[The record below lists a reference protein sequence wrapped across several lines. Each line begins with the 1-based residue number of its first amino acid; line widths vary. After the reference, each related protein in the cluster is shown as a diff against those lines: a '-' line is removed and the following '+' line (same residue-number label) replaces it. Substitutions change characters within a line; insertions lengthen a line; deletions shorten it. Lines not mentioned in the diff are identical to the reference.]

1 MSMSHQLGAFAPV
14 IAVLG
19 SRDFALVIALGLL
32 VASIGWYL
40 AVCRPRR
47 RAAIETVRALQD
59 KLLAAIALD
68 KPEARIAQADATFAA
83 SPFAAPWIRYR
94 SGFEIRSDQI
104 IATIGAEDVF
114 RRDRLRDLMDCDDM
128 PALIDSIVAA
138 GLLLGAL
145 GLLIGTWS
153 GAESA
158 AYWVVVLA
166 VAMIVRQL
174 RQGDATA
181 FAVRK
186 DRVIEDLIESFGAL
200 ANHVPREL
208 VALRQLR
215 ASEENERQLVRLRDA
230 LSESIGGQVSKALHQ
245 HAEPLP
251 ELIATKIA
259 SSISSTI
266 NPLISEITRIGA
278 TMERNSNDFATRA
291 GDGFVR
297 LWREA
302 TQAETDLMNRSLRSN
317 VEQLEQIARTVQS
330 VEQGF
335 GSTIELASQRLLATT
350 QHFGDM
356 MDSRSAEI
364 GNRLDQFKTV
374 LGELPGL
381 VTNAAGEATR
391 SMAARLADVDR
402 SLARIPSVVTEA
414 SSTAIEAMKAQIGS
428 LEKVLSGVP
437 TMVNEAASAAAT
449 SLKTQIGA
457 LDDSLSRIP
466 SSVVAATDRA
476 LIAITSG
483 VEETSLRMQDVTRSF
498 NDMAAAEMERQS
510 EQITVALGRAAEQ
523 ILEATQAASGELR
536 TAGEYLGLSVVDG
549 SRLVGESAESAR
561 SVLSGAV
568 EALEQQIVEFSGHVR
583 AASAE
588 LAVHPARVADAF
600 EAVWGRSVERQLE
613 IVAENIR
620 SSASALE
627 SMSGTVRAAE
637 QHYAQQIDSSAS
649 GLNRATDRL
658 EGTLA
663 SGTDRLNEQLGAV
676 RNTLADL
683 VRSVGDSSSEAAQV
697 VRVAIADLDSG
708 LAQVPRAVTRA
719 TDTALDGLSA
729 RLREIE
735 TVLQTLPG
743 SIAASA
749 ESAAGTIGTV
759 LNATAE
765 DVRERT
771 RTIGQQ
777 LDATVTTSIGLLQS
791 GVEAAGDNLRRQA
804 EQAAGTNVEA
814 AQAIATQIRQ
824 VEAVLQTLPTSVST
838 LTQDSV
844 VRIGAAIEAAAG
856 TIGTVLN
863 ATAEDVRERT
873 RTIGQQLD
881 ATVTTSI
888 GLLQSGVEAAGDNLR
903 RQAEQA
909 AGTNVEAAQ
918 AIATQIRQVEAVL
931 QTLPTSVSTL
941 TQDSVVRISAAIETA
956 AQGWETQS
964 GRFSDMA
971 SEKIRALSG
980 TLIETGETL
989 VRQTHQAA
997 DINVAAADTVA
1008 KRLHQ
1013 IDETLQRLPATMSDA
1028 SQSAVFTIGAG
1039 MTAAV
1044 QDLKQQFVSFTGS
1057 MVDNLAS
1064 RVESL
1069 GRLLEEA
1076 GQSIARQSTDVAAEQ
1091 AASSKALVGQV
1102 RELEAVM
1109 AALPATLRTS
1119 AETTAATV
1127 GATLDRTSQE
1137 VLDRTRA
1144 IVETLASGLHV
1155 QVDAVSSRLL
1165 AAGSDLAE
1173 ATQRTAASVR
1183 EAGDGLVAG
1192 SREGAQLL
1200 VVASSQ
1206 LREDFAGSV
1215 QSLKVQVDELSGRI
1229 DTASAELARQPEH
1242 VANTLGRLWEAA
1254 VGRQITLLSS
1264 GVSESVS
1271 ALSGV
1276 ATALKDA
1283 DKKIGDTV
1291 GEAARVL
1298 MSSSEALDDALFT
1311 HGSRVAGQLDSIEN
1325 VLQRIPQVVETSAL
1339 NAVKAIDLSAATLNE
1354 SVSRLPA
1361 TVVGATTGAMRSLRE
1376 AVEDI
1381 EATLRKVPVTIG
1393 HAAESSVA
1401 GLTQSLSTAIA
1412 DLRDQH
1418 RALAEH
1424 SQERFAA
1431 LFSDFAATGVQF
1443 KSTIQAAGESLTGAG
1458 VELNRNTSQ
1467 SIATIGEAAEVART
1481 RIDDAV
1487 SGLGRQID
1495 RLANRLELASA
1506 ELIRQPERMSE
1517 TLASLWQQS
1526 ATAQVEALSGTV
1538 RAAVEALETVVR
1550 GVSETGT
1557 GLTDG
1562 INVAAGRL
1570 EAAADAVD
1578 SVLATSAET
1587 QKSQIVALGGI
1598 VETIPDR
1605 IFGVVDEMTRTLRLR
1620 IEDLDGVIGALPEH
1634 VAKST
1639 EQAVATIA
1647 AGAATLEDALAH
1659 LPVKASETAERS
1671 LVSITAGVEA
1681 LARKVQ
1687 DAGRDF
1693 TRASTAELELK
1704 VRDLGGVLDEAGQ
1717 AMVIA
1722 MRQSAEEFRRNGG
1735 ILREDF
1741 AAGMSQSVERIAHG
1755 TQLAATQ
1762 LQAAVEHLDLR
1773 ISALASRIDRTAE
1786 VISATGREI
1795 DAAGRNIA
1803 GSSGSIADLGQLY
1816 DKTAEPLAGSIAA
1829 TKQALDQVL
1838 AGLATVT
1845 DVNQRGAEA
1854 LQTVA
1859 LGGNAARE
1867 FFETQGV
1874 RIADLDAVIS
1884 GTLEQL
1890 RESMRR
1896 LSVDVTTELRVMV
1909 DDNRQE
1915 VQEFLRSVAGS
1926 MPDVTERS
1934 KVYMR

>member
-47 RAAIETVRALQD
+47 RAAIETVKTLQD

-457 LDDSLSRIP
+457 LDDSLARIP

-844 VRIGAAIEAAAG
+844 VRI
-856 TIGTVLN
+856 
-863 ATAEDVRERT
+863 
-873 RTIGQQLD
+873 
-881 ATVTTSI
+881 
-888 GLLQSGVEAAGDNLR
+888 
-903 RQAEQA
+903 
-909 AGTNVEAAQ
+909 
-918 AIATQIRQVEAVL
+918 
-931 QTLPTSVSTL
+931 
-941 TQDSVVRISAAIETA
+941 SAAIETA

-1200 VVASSQ
+1200 VVASGQ

-1276 ATALKDA
+1276 ASALKDA

-1550 GVSETGT
+1550 GVAETGT

-1704 VRDLGGVLDEAGQ
+1704 VRDLGGVLDEA
-1717 AMVIA
+1717 
-1722 MRQSAEEFRRNGG
+1722 
-1735 ILREDF
+1735 
-1741 AAGMSQSVERIAHG
+1741 
-1755 TQLAATQ
+1755 
-1762 LQAAVEHLDLR
+1762 
-1773 ISALASRIDRTAE
+1773 
-1786 VISATGREI
+1786 
-1795 DAAGRNIA
+1795 
-1803 GSSGSIADLGQLY
+1803 
-1816 DKTAEPLAGSIAA
+1816 
-1829 TKQALDQVL
+1829 
-1838 AGLATVT
+1838 
-1845 DVNQRGAEA
+1845 
-1854 LQTVA
+1854 
-1859 LGGNAARE
+1859 
-1867 FFETQGV
+1867 
-1874 RIADLDAVIS
+1874 
-1884 GTLEQL
+1884 
-1890 RESMRR
+1890 
-1896 LSVDVTTELRVMV
+1896 
-1909 DDNRQE
+1909 
-1915 VQEFLRSVAGS
+1915 
-1926 MPDVTERS
+1926 
-1934 KVYMR
+1934 